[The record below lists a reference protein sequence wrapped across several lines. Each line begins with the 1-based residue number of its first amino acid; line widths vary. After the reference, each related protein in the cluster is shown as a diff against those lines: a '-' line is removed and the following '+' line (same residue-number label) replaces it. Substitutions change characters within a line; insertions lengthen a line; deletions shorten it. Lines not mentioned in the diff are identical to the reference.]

1 MQLTRERMERIV
13 VLFNRVFVGII
24 FYSSFLPSFFFF
36 PFPPFE
42 LTRIRE
48 VRDYSYEYKVKWL
61 RLMDFFLEKLRR
73 S

>member
-24 FYSSFLPSFFFF
+24 FYLSFLPSFFF
-36 PFPPFE
+36 PFPPFTE

-48 VRDYSYEYKVKWL
+48 VRDYSYECKVKWL